1 MRDRILCAVKYVL
14 LCLPLLFGLI
24 GLLTAGE
31 GFGNSL
37 YSALSMYLLQY
48 QSSAPNFLTGLARW
62 TAPLATIFG
71 VLYAIPAVRER
82 VRNFVRWRAGKS
94 VAVYGPETERK
105 LLLAQL
111 GRRGIEGRD
120 RLVRAGRYVLLGDEA
135 ENFLFWSANHEQLEY
150 TPVYISCRCLPPY
163 SASDPMLRLF
173 CPEETAARLFWPE
186 RCLFELSTGCEHRMR
201 IVLLGFG
208 RLGEELL
215 YSGLMCN
222 IFSPEQHIEYHV
234 FGDCSVFTGSRPGLA
249 GIGDAVVEHTE
260 PWHKSLPLLEEAQAV
275 IVLEQNG
282 QLELLKN
289 LLLALRRREIDVFD
303 AGGRECELLP
313 GRERLSLFAWRE
325 RAFSLKQIF
334 SDAVLDRARHINLR
348 LARRRDVKTEETPER
363 LREQWYELDAFM
375 RRERISQAVYHDI
388 RLKMLGVIGSPPD
401 PSVMPPELLELL
413 ASLEHTRRCR
423 YYYLNNHTA
432 ASPETSMGEDAL
444 RRVNA
449 QLIQYDALPDEEKEH
464 ARETVRT
471 LLSVN

>member
-1 MRDRILCAVKYVL
+1 MRDRILRAVKYVL

-24 GLLTAGE
+24 GLLTAGG

-82 VRNFVRWRAGKS
+82 VRNYICWRAGKS

-120 RLVRAGRYVLLGDEA
+120 NLVRAGRYVLLWDET
-135 ENFLFWSANHEQLEY
+135 ENYLFWERNHERLEY
-150 TPVYISCRCLPPY
+150 TPVYIRSRCLPSY

-186 RCLFELSTGCEHRMR
+186 RCLFELSNGCEHRMR
-201 IVLLGFG
+201 IVFLGFG

-215 YSGLMCN
+215 YSAMLCN

-234 FGDCSVFTGSRPGLA
+234 FGDCSVFTAARTGLA
-249 GIGDAVVEHTE
+249 EIGDAVVEHTE

-303 AGGRECELLP
+303 AGGGEYELLP

-334 SDAVLDRARHINLR
+334 SDAALGRARHINLR
-348 LARRRDVKTEETPER
+348 LARRDAKTEETPER
-363 LREQWYELDAFM
+363 LRERWYELDAFM
-375 RRERISQAVYHDI
+375 RRERISQAVYHGI
-388 RLKMLGVIGSPPD
+388 RLKMLGVIGTPPD
-401 PSVMPPELLELL
+401 AAVMPPELLERL
-413 ASLEHTRRCR
+413 ASLEHMRRCR

-432 ASPETSMGEDAL
+432 ASPEAGMAEDPL
-444 RRVNA
+444 HRNA
-449 QLIQYDALPDEEKEH
+449 QLIAYDALPDEEKEH